1 MPRSTPGFAPSRSQL
16 GLALALILIFA
27 AACDSE
33 VPRTR
38 SDAGAAACTRDTG
51 PAGIAPARWSD
62 ADQARA
68 AFARHGFGQL
78 EFVARDGNRLVAHIY
93 RPSRFDPTN
102 GPLWF
107 VMHGVKRNAE
117 HYLDVAAP
125 VAERHQALAIV
136 IEFSREHYPASEDYT
151 LGIATRGRADARA
164 AREGRFRAPEA
175 YLYNEIERVFEAV
188 RLALDGRQRGYYL
201 FGHSAGAQFT
211 HRLLT
216 FVPCA
221 RVLGAVAANAG
232 WYTLPTADA
241 EQPFGMPY
249 SLRGGPP
256 DAMDPKALLAAP
268 LTLLLGTHDIEDAD
282 DDPNVRG
289 TPAAMA
295 QGAHRLARGRSYFET
310 GQAIARSLEAPF
322 SWRLRLASGA
332 GHDVR
337 QVVASAGYLLF
348 APTAEPTCV
357 SSTAD
362 EAGKLVL
369 HEVMADPPPG
379 TAGDANRDGV
389 RRTQDEQFIE
399 IVNAGDAPL
408 CLAGWTL
415 EDASGRGGHLFPLGR
430 ALGPGKAVVVFGGGV
445 PTGAFGDADVQRATA
460 ARGLNL
466 DSASEVLTLRDAN
479 GETVERLSW
488 GGCGGLACA
497 TDHWPNDLRLNG
509 SLVRWP
515 TVDGAWRMHRDVA
528 DVPFSPGSRSNG
540 RPW

>member
-1 MPRSTPGFAPSRSQL
+1 MPRSAAGFTPSRGRL
-16 GLALALILIFA
+16 GLALALTLIFA
-27 AACDSE
+27 AACDNGDSR
-33 VPRTR
+33 VGG
-38 SDAGAAACTRDTG
+38 DVGAAACTRDTG

-62 ADQARA
+62 ADQARGA
-68 AFARHGFGQL
+68 LARHGFGQL

-107 VMHGVKRNAE
+107 VMHGVERNAE
-117 HYLDVAAP
+117 HYIDIAAP

-151 LGIATRGRADARA
+151 LGITTRGRADARA
-164 AREGRFRAPEA
+164 AREGRWRAPEA
-175 YLYNEIERVFEAV
+175 YSYNEIERVFEAV
-188 RLALDGRQRGYYL
+188 RLALGGQQRGYYL

-256 DAMDPKALLAAP
+256 DAMDPRALLAVP
-268 LTLLLGTHDIEDAD
+268 LTLLLGARDTEDAD

-295 QGAHRLARGRSYFET
+295 QGAHRLARGRHYFET
-310 GQAIARSLEAPF
+310 GQSLARSLGTPF
-322 SWRLRLASGA
+322 AWRLHLAPGA

-337 QVVASAGYLLF
+337 QVTASAGYLLF
-348 APTAEPTCV
+348 AARTESPCAP
-357 SSTAD
+357 STVDQAD
-362 EAGKLVL
+362 RLVL
-369 HEVMADPPPG
+369 HEIMADPPPG

-430 ALGPGKAVVVFGGGV
+430 ALAPGKAVVVFGGGV

-460 ARGLNL
+460 RRGLNL

-479 GETVERLSW
+479 GATVERLSW

-515 TVDGAWRMHRDVA
+515 TPDGGWRVHRDVA
-528 DVPFSPGSRSNG
+528 ASAFSAGLRIG
-540 RPW
+540 GQAW